1 MPEKG
6 ADTAANVTVQTGVS
20 SPNPVAIAFIQDSN
34 ARIDAVKPVLN
45 DAGIETKEIEL
56 PGGARILMNK
66 LPKGS
71 WIGAFEVT
79 QAQFVSLFGRNPS
92 RIKGGDRAVDNVS
105 WNTATIYAAV
115 LNQLPS
121 AKESGLHFRLPSS
134 TEWEAACR
142 AGGGITAAQGKPLEP
157 GKGKLADM
165 GWYDQN
171 SDIEGVSQT
180 HRVGL
185 LQPNAFGLYDMI
197 GNVAEWTATAYAR
210 EGGGTSMKGS
220 KKIWRGGSWISPK
233 ERCTAT
239 WRGLLPSDTTR
250 PDTGFRLY
258 ATEDSSDAN
267 EESVTFRDKDFQ
279 DAVKP
284 GPLPDDRSHREKLIG
299 AFVELQQEMEKAEM
313 QLQLEEVRSYLDLLD
328 IDPVYLLL

>member
-1 MPEKG
+1 
-6 ADTAANVTVQTGVS
+6 
-20 SPNPVAIAFIQDSN
+20 
-34 ARIDAVKPVLN
+34 
-45 DAGIETKEIEL
+45 
-56 PGGARILMNK
+56 
-66 LPKGS
+66 
-71 WIGAFEVT
+71 
-79 QAQFVSLFGRNPS
+79 
-92 RIKGGDRAVDNVS
+92 
-105 WNTATIYAAV
+105 
-115 LNQLPS
+115 
-121 AKESGLHFRLPSS
+121 
-134 TEWEAACR
+134 
-142 AGGGITAAQGKPLEP
+142 
-157 GKGKLADM
+157 
-165 GWYDQN
+165 
-171 SDIEGVSQT
+171 
-180 HRVGL
+180 
-185 LQPNAFGLYDMI
+185 MI

-313 QLQLEEVRSYLDLLD
+313 PVQLEEVRSYLDLLD